1 MSKQTNFLS
10 FHKEIVA
17 GERRSFDGWVMAGDE
32 CFRRFGGNASAYAKR
47 VVEQY
52 GDRVT
57 LAENTIRLYVGTV
70 VAGIKR
76 YDSVHNMVT
85 LYDAEYLHRNIDSL
99 RSFVGN
105 GVKRQGAPAKK
116 QAKQPKYARN
126 VRRALRKYEGKKL
139 TADVIN
145 EIVSSLR

>member
-1 MSKQTNFLS
+1 MVMSKQTNFMS
-10 FHKEIVA
+10 FQSEIVA
-17 GERRSFDGWVMAGDE
+17 GSRRTFDGWVMAGDE

-57 LAENTIRLYVGTV
+57 ENTIRQYVGAV

-85 LYDAEYLHRNIDSL
+85 LYDAEYAHRSIESL
-99 RSFVGN
+99 RGFVGN
-105 GVKRQGAPAKK
+105 GEKRRGAPVKK
-116 QAKQPKYARN
+116 ANKQPKYVGS
-126 VRRALRKYEGKKL
+126 VRRSLRKYEGKKL
-139 TADVIN
+139 TADVIE

>member
-1 MSKQTNFLS
+1 MSKQTNFMS
-10 FHKEIVA
+10 FQSEIVA

-57 LAENTIRLYVGTV
+57 LTENTIRQYVGAV

-85 LYDAEYLHRNIDSL
+85 LYDAEYAHRNIDSL

-105 GVKRQGAPAKK
+105 GKKRQGAPMKK
-116 QAKQPKYARN
+116 ASKQPKYVGG

-139 TADVIN
+139 TAEVIN